1 MRCRPE
7 AASWRDTMRVR
18 SRRAHM
24 TSPSTSPVGALI
36 VGVVI
41 GSAST
46 FLIGQRPQSVGGA
59 PAATAEVQRTANE
72 QEAAL
77 SALREEAR
85 SCQAA
90 RRVLEEKLV
99 ALATSQSVEAGPSA
113 EVEKLG
119 PHGEHRDPNVEDLS
133 SELSNGIHGLLR
145 EWQCGH
151 GNMQPPRTIYAG
163 GFGSIIVDV
172 GLGENAKETMVAVQ
186 NGFVVLAFEPML
198 DNIAKINQTWR
209 KAGQALRRRARRQ

>member
-1 MRCRPE
+1 
-7 AASWRDTMRVR
+7 
-18 SRRAHM
+18 M
-24 TSPSTSPVGALI
+24 TSPSTSLVGALI

-46 FLIGQRPQSVGGA
+46 SLIGQRP
-59 PAATAEVQRTANE
+59 E

-77 SALREEAR
+77 RALREEAR

-90 RRVLEEKLV
+90 RHVLEEKLV
-99 ALATSQSVEAGPSA
+99 ALATPQSVVAGPSA

-119 PHGEHRDPNVEDLS
+119 PHCEHRDPNVDDLS

-209 KAGQALRRRARRQ
+209 KAGQASKVQFIRMQRGAGAA

>member
-1 MRCRPE
+1 
-7 AASWRDTMRVR
+7 
-18 SRRAHM
+18 M
-24 TSPSTSPVGALI
+24 TSPSTSLVGALI

-46 FLIGQRPQSVGGA
+46 SLIGQRP
-59 PAATAEVQRTANE
+59 E

-99 ALATSQSVEAGPSA
+99 ALATPQSVEAGPSA

-119 PHGEHRDPNVEDLS
+119 PHGEHRDPNVDDLS

-209 KAGQALRRRARRQ
+209 KAGQASKVQFVQLLKGASGLALALALTLTLALTRT

>member
-1 MRCRPE
+1 
-7 AASWRDTMRVR
+7 
-18 SRRAHM
+18 M

-77 SALREEAR
+77 SALQEEAR
-85 SCQAA
+85 SCLAA

-99 ALATSQSVEAGPSA
+99 ALVTPQSVEAGPSA

-119 PHGEHRDPNVEDLS
+119 PGKHRDPNVEDLS

-209 KAGQALRRRARRQ
+209 KAGQASNVQFVRLQRGAGAA

>member
-1 MRCRPE
+1 MLFYAPLLPLQTESGLVARKDIRG
-7 AASWRDTMRVR
+7 RDPG
-18 SRRAHM
+18 RAHM
-24 TSPSTSPVGALI
+24 TSPSTSLVGALI

-46 FLIGQRPQSVGGA
+46 SLIGQRP
-59 PAATAEVQRTANE
+59 E

-99 ALATSQSVEAGPSA
+99 ALATPQSVEAGPSA
-113 EVEKLG
+113 EVEKT
-119 PHGEHRDPNVEDLS
+119 HGEHRDPDVDDLS

-209 KAGQALRRRARRQ
+209 KAGQASNVQFVRLQRGAGAA

>member
-1 MRCRPE
+1 
-7 AASWRDTMRVR
+7 
-18 SRRAHM
+18 M
-24 TSPSTSPVGALI
+24 TSPSTSLVGALI
-36 VGVVI
+36 AGVVI

-59 PAATAEVQRTANE
+59 PAATEVQRKANE

-99 ALATSQSVEAGPSA
+99 ALATPQSVEAGPSA

-119 PHGEHRDPNVEDLS
+119 PHGEHRDLNVDDLS

-172 GLGENAKETMVAVQ
+172 GLGDHGRGEWVELWGA
-186 NGFVVLAFEPML
+186 P
-198 DNIAKINQTWR
+198 
-209 KAGQALRRRARRQ
+209 LR

>member
-1 MRCRPE
+1 
-7 AASWRDTMRVR
+7 
-18 SRRAHM
+18 M
-24 TSPSTSPVGALI
+24 TSPSTSLVGALI

-46 FLIGQRPQSVGGA
+46 SLIGQRP
-59 PAATAEVQRTANE
+59 E

-77 SALREEAR
+77 RALREEAR

-99 ALATSQSVEAGPSA
+99 ALATPQSVEAGPSA

-119 PHGEHRDPNVEDLS
+119 PHGEHRDPSVEDLS

-209 KAGQALRRRARRQ
+209 KAGQASKVQFIRMQRGAGAA

>member
-1 MRCRPE
+1 MFFYTRLHALQTEGGLLARHLAKRMTP
-7 AASWRDTMRVR
+7 
-18 SRRAHM
+18 RRANM
-24 TSPSTSPVGALI
+24 TSPSTSLVRALI

-59 PAATAEVQRTANE
+59 PAATTEVQRTANE

-77 SALREEAR
+77 SALQEEAR

-99 ALATSQSVEAGPSA
+99 AFVTPQSVEAGPSA

-133 SELSNGIHGLLR
+133 SELFNGIHGLLR

-163 GFGSIIVDV
+163 GFGSI
-172 GLGENAKETMVAVQ
+172 
-186 NGFVVLAFEPML
+186 P
-198 DNIAKINQTWR
+198 R
-209 KAGQALRRRARRQ
+209 P